1 MDEEEEMDEAARE
14 RCELRARKVM
24 LARGLTGLII
34 FRPFFFSNGV
44 QFEREKRKN
53 EEGECSIRFDSIR
66 LDSQVLDDKAALT
79 KKNSAEWNQLIGAVL
94 SCGES

>member
-66 LDSQVLDDKAALT
+66 LDSKFSTT
-79 KKNSAEWNQLIGAVL
+79 KQL
-94 SCGES
+94 